1 MMQTEGSQAIADAV
15 QKLAAYSG
23 LALFFVA
30 AAFLLV
36 TSKNKPWRIIVGGL
50 LAAWAGKLLTALLA
64 F

>member
-30 AAFLLV
+30 AAIQLV
-36 TSKNKPWRIIVGGL
+36 TSKNKPWRTNVGGL
-50 LAAWAGKLLTALLA
+50 LAAWGGMLLTALLA